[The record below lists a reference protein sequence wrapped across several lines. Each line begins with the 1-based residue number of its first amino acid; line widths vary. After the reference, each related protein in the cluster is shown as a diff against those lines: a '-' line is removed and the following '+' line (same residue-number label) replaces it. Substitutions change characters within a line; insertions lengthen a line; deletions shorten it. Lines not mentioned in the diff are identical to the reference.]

1 MALVEAGGG
10 ISQISRLC
18 GERNYCLS
26 TVCCSIESDEQLL
39 MSSYVDSPPTLFPR
53 VNDAARAE
61 TKEGAVVNILM
72 MS

>member
-61 TKEGAVVNILM
+61 AKKRELLLILL
-72 MS
+72 